1 MKYSCCLLETR
12 RGDIGDEF
20 STKQTRDTVVLV
32 QGDKRTLLRTLLQS
46 GKPLTNLFVELRDIV
61 ADVW

>member
-1 MKYSCCLLETR
+1 MLILLETR

-20 STKQTRDTVVLV
+20 STKQTRDTIVLV

>member
-1 MKYSCCLLETR
+1 MLILLEIR

-20 STKQTRDTVVLV
+20 STKQTRDTLVLV

>member
-1 MKYSCCLLETR
+1 LILLETR

>member
-1 MKYSCCLLETR
+1 MLILLEIR

-20 STKQTRDTVVLV
+20 STKQTRDTLVLV
-32 QGDKRTLLRTLLQS
+32 QGDKRTLFRTLLQS

>member
-1 MKYSCCLLETR
+1 MLILLETR

-20 STKQTRDTVVLV
+20 STKQTRDTLVLV

>member
-1 MKYSCCLLETR
+1 MILLETR

-20 STKQTRDTVVLV
+20 STKQTRDTLVLV

>member
-1 MKYSCCLLETR
+1 MLILLETR

-20 STKQTRDTVVLV
+20 STKQTRDTLVLV
-32 QGDKRTLLRTLLQS
+32 QGDKRTLLRTLLPS

>member
-1 MKYSCCLLETR
+1 VLILLETR

-20 STKQTRDTVVLV
+20 STKQTRDTLVLV

>member
-1 MKYSCCLLETR
+1 LILLETR

-20 STKQTRDTVVLV
+20 STKQTRDTLVLV

>member
-1 MKYSCCLLETR
+1 MLILLETR